1 MEQKIK
7 LPQLN
12 APVGLR
18 TTEEHL
24 EAINNYECLV
34 ANNGTFEEYDNLAVQ
49 ISTGTPR
56 NGECAKFMIDYEVF
70 HDMVFNQSH
79 ASLKENLFAV
89 HSKYSK
95 YQSDH
100 GDEFSLPITVSKNII
115 TLNPVK
121 GDGEALKTLD
131 DSIFSLDKITHSFV
145 QHVNNKYTKPKPI
158 NSETSL
164 GVIGENVVKLYIPGH
179 VLKSIL
185 SNNHNGIVFGKTN
198 ITAMSDRKLFVFD
211 KEIMS
216 RCPTL
221 EILEN
226 YLQAHYGE
234 FSDKYLSTVIFINMD
249 TIIAVFR
256 DEHLLFSKL
265 A

>member
-12 APVGLR
+12 APVELR

-24 EAINNYECLV
+24 EAINDYEYLV
-34 ANNGTFEEYDNLAVQ
+34 ANNGTLEEYDNLAVQ

-56 NGECAKFMIDYEVF
+56 NGEYAKFMIEYKVF
-70 HDMVFNQSH
+70 HDLTFNQTH

-89 HSKYSK
+89 HSR

-145 QHVNNKYTKPKPI
+145 QHINTKYTKPKPI
-158 NSETSL
+158 NNETSL
-164 GVIGENVVKLYIPGH
+164 GVIDKDVVKVYVPGH
-179 VLKSIL
+179 ILKSIL
-185 SNNHNGIVFGKTN
+185 NTHHNGIVFGKTN
-198 ITAMSDRKLFVFD
+198 IASMKDRKLFVFD
-211 KEIMS
+211 REIMS
-216 RCPTL
+216 QCPTL

-226 YLQAHYGE
+226 YLQSHYGE
-234 FSDKYLSTVIFINMD
+234 FNDKYLNSVIFINMD
-249 TIIAVFR
+249 TIVAVFR
-256 DEHLLFSKL
+256 DYHLLFPRI